1 MRFAFHVFA
10 YMPAN
15 GTQRKELKMKP
26 AADRSAESNGTHDQV
41 FLGDLLANA
50 PVAPGNHQSQ
60 HREGAPV
67 IQQDAALRVEILLK
81 QCELSL
87 NEIRHLDKSN
97 VQITLLFIAL
107 ISAYIG
113 VVGKGVALPGLFSLV
128 LALFGTCII
137 GIIVRLRFL
146 IRQHKEVV
154 STIRKALHMVAYT
167 EETTKGFARIK
178 MSSYL
183 GIIIVILTSLA
194 IALTL
199 FK

>member
-1 MRFAFHVFA
+1 MNR
-10 YMPAN
+10 
-15 GTQRKELKMKP
+15 P
-26 AADRSAESNGTHDQV
+26 AARSAESNGTHTQDL
-41 FLGDLLANA
+41 LGDLLTNKPIATSD
-50 PVAPGNHQSQ
+50 HQPNGKRAIQ
-60 HREGAPV
+60 LHNRESASVTP
-67 IQQDAALRVEILLK
+67 QDASLKVEILLK

-97 VQITLLFIAL
+97 LQITLLFIAL

-113 VVGKGVALPGLFSLV
+113 VVSKAVTQPVLFSVV
-128 LALFGTCII
+128 LAIFGTCNI

-154 STIRKALHMVAYT
+154 STIRKTLSMVYYT

-183 GIIIVILTSLA
+183 GIIIVTLTSLA

-199 FK
+199 LI